1 MIVEDRVCPND
12 NILDD
17 HGADEP
23 NLCAV
28 TTVATLAPANA
39 ASAAAVLARALHCD
53 PMMVY
58 LLPDPDRRA
67 RLLPR
72 FLGALQRYCLRYGT
86 VMVEQGLSGVAC
98 WLPPG
103 ATEVSVGRMART
115 GMLSAAAPLG
125 IGGLRRLLTLTSAME
140 RDHHRGMREPHWY
153 LWLLGTEPSQVRRGI
168 GGALLRPVLA
178 RADAEQVPCYLE
190 THSERNLRFYA
201 GHGFAPHVEGVAGG
215 VRYWGLRRL
224 PLPAV
229 T

>member
-1 MIVEDRVCPND
+1 MTTVVGLAR
-12 NILDD
+12 
-17 HGADEP
+17 ADE
-23 NLCAV
+23 
-28 TTVATLAPANA
+28 
-39 ASAAAVLARALHCD
+39 ASAAAVLARAFHFD
-53 PMMVY
+53 PMMVH
-58 LLPDPDRRA
+58 LLPDPERRA

-72 FLGALQRYCLRYGT
+72 FLGSVQRYCLRYGT
-86 VMVEQGLSGVAC
+86 VMVGENLSGVAC

-103 ATEVSVGRMART
+103 GTDVSLGRMAPT

-125 IGGLRRLLTLTSAME
+125 VGGLRRLLTLTSAME
-140 RDHHRGMREPHWY
+140 RDHHRGMPEPHWY

-190 THSERNLRFYA
+190 THSEPNLRFYA